1 VSATPLRG
9 GLTQALGGNVSA
21 QHLIEAHR
29 TALKE
34 AEASG
39 LTTIQTST
47 LHSVFD
53 DLEKQLTSAPTQL
66 HPLELEKFRSDL
78 AGSLAYQEHVHNWN
92 LEGFKQIIALGQS
105 TLKSIML
112 INGGAAVALLAFL
125 GNLITRS
132 GSSTNIVAFADSMG
146 MFVIGVF
153 LAAVAYATTYFGQLF
168 YDGEKNW
175 QQRTGFVFHIV
186 TSLVGAASLAAFLW
200 GAHSAYS
207 GFIAFAP

>member
-1 VSATPLRG
+1 MSV
-9 GLTQALGGNVSA
+9 Q
-21 QHLIEAHR
+21 QLIEAHR

-47 LHSVFD
+47 LHSIFD
-53 DLEKQLTSAPTQL
+53 DVEKQLTTTPSQP

-78 AGSLAYQEHVHNWN
+78 ASSLAYQEHVHSWN
-92 LEGFKQIIALGQS
+92 LEGFKQVIALGQS

-125 GNLITRS
+125 GNLINRS
-132 GSSTNIVAFADSMG
+132 GPSSNVVAFADSMR

-153 LAAVAYATTYFGQLF
+153 LAAVAYATTYFSQLF
-168 YDGEKNW
+168 YDGEKKW
-175 QQRTGFVFHIV
+175 QQRTGLAFHVI
-186 TSLVGAASLAAFLW
+186 TSLIGASSLAAFLW
-200 GAHSAYS
+200 GAHVAYS
-207 GFIAFAP
+207 GFISFVP

>member
-1 VSATPLRG
+1 MD
-9 GLTQALGGNVSA
+9 A
-21 QHLIEAHR
+21 QQLIEAHR
-29 TALKE
+29 TVLKE

-39 LTTIQTST
+39 LSTIQTST
-47 LHSVFD
+47 LHSIFD
-53 DLEKQLTSAPTQL
+53 DLEKQLTIGHSQP

-78 AGSLAYQEHVHNWN
+78 AGSLAYQEHVHNWS
-92 LEGFKQIIALGQS
+92 LEGFRQVIALGQS

-132 GSSTNIVAFADSMG
+132 GSSTSIVAFADSMR
-146 MFVIGVF
+146 MFVVGVF
-153 LAAVAYATTYFGQLF
+153 LAAIAYATTYFSQLF
-168 YDGEKNW
+168 YGGEKKW
-175 QQRTGFVFHIV
+175 QQRTGLVFHVV

-200 GAHSAYS
+200 GAHTAYN